1 MGAILDLVR
10 VLFEPTAVFERVR
23 EKPRFL
29 APFLALAVIT
39 ILIGTLQLP
48 FIRAGM
54 TAQFAQTPNM
64 TPEQQQMAMRFAP
77 IGLVVGPIFYGLFLV
92 LGAGLLCVTVAILG
106 GEAKFATLLSVATYA
121 SLSYALLQEIGRA
134 SCRERGETLV
144 VGV

>member
-92 LGAGLLCVTVAILG
+92 LCAVLLWAAVAG
-106 GEAKFATLLSVATYA
+106 
-121 SLSYALLQEIGRA
+121 IGRVA
-134 SCRERGETLV
+134 SFSS
-144 VGV
+144 